1 MSSSGIKKIE
11 TIHWNG
17 DINDRPAHQKA
28 IDDVS
33 FQINQASKEGRPV
46 VIISHSKGGLI
57 AYESALSLD
66 PKNSKSK
73 VMLVTLNT
81 NEHLVYDGGSQSKAL
96 PANVNWVNFYSQ
108 PLSGDIA
115 KVDVNLPAGR
125 KAGEISKANIN
136 EEINEPNAKGGHD
149 SGIES
154 RKVEV
159 MSIGV

>member
-1 MSSSGIKKIE
+1 MEGSRPAEALKDEYPREGGGRYISAAFFSGLLNARLSSSGIKKIE

-96 PANVNWVNFYSQ
+96 PANVNWVNE
-108 PLSGDIA
+108 A
-115 KVDVNLPAGR
+115 AEKVLFPAPR
-125 KAGEISKANIN
+125 E
-136 EEINEPNAKGGHD
+136 
-149 SGIES
+149 
-154 RKVEV
+154 RVRV
-159 MSIGV
+159 